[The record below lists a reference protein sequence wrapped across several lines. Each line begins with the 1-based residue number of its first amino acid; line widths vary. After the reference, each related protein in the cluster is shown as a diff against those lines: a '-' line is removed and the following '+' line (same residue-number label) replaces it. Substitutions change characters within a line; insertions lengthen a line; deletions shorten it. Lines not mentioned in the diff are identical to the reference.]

1 MIKKTISYL
10 MCLLVLA
17 SCARTVEAGKND
29 ASKRYFDA
37 WMLVNHPDL
46 APTPLG
52 AYVLS
57 DEEGSG
63 DAIAES
69 DKYVRLNYTLR
80 SLDGNVSATTVPSL
94 AKQLGTWSETSW
106 CGPVIWTL
114 GENYLSAGLEE
125 MLSTMREGGRRQEI
139 IPGWLM
145 TTSRYGTAQEYVDNV
160 TGTNAIYDIELL
172 EAIEDMDKW
181 ELDSLGR
188 FFAQSYPQLDVKDDS
203 LKYGFYYIQTKAPE
217 VEAETEAEED
227 GEEDEEDSDAGFPAD
242 TTIYINYT
250 GRLLNGRVFD
260 TTVADTAKMYGIY
273 SSSKTYSPISVQYN
287 HDDYTAI
294 TITSDKTSVID
305 GFSYMLWRMGPF
317 EEGTGIFL
325 SKLGYSASGSGST
338 IPAYSPL
345 RFDIEVVEKP

>member
-1 MIKKTISYL
+1 
-10 MCLLVLA
+10 MCLLVLV

-37 WMLVNHPDL
+37 WMLVHHPDL
-46 APTPLG
+46 APTALG

-63 DAIAES
+63 DAIGES
-69 DKYVRLNYTLR
+69 DKYVRLNYTLK
-80 SLDGNVSATTVPSL
+80 SLDGNITATTLPSL

-145 TTSRYGTAQEYVDNV
+145 TTSRYDNAQDYLDNV

-181 ELDSLGR
+181 EIDSLGR
-188 FFAQSYPQLDVKDDS
+188 FFAQNCPQLTVKDS
-203 LKYGFYYIQTKAPE
+203 LKYGFYYLQTKAP
-217 VEAETEAEED
+217 VVDAEETAASED
-227 GEEDEEDSDAGFPAD
+227 EEDEEDSDAGFPAD

-250 GRLLNGRVFD
+250 GRLLDGRVFD

-287 HDDYTAI
+287 HDDYTGI
-294 TITSDKTSVID
+294 TITSNKTSVID